1 MRGRARSAVLL
12 LGAGLVGVLAVLT
25 LSTTASATKTTTGHK
40 VTICHRTRSMS
51 NPYVAATVDIA
62 SILQKGHGSH
72 EGPVFD
78 ASLPEHS
85 RWGDIIPAFDFGP
98 DKQYAGMNLTAEG
111 EAVLAAGCSAGTTT
125 TEPPTTEPPTTEPPT
140 TEPPTQ

>member
-1 MRGRARSAVLL
+1 VVV
-12 LGAGLVGVLAVLT
+12 GAGLVGVLAVLT
-25 LSTTASATKTTTGHK
+25 LSTSASATKGDPDHK
-40 VTICHRTRSMS
+40 VTICHRTNSTS
-51 NPYVAATVDIA
+51 NPYRAITVDIA

-78 ASLPEHS
+78 ASLPEHT

-111 EAVLAAGCSAGTTT
+111 EAVLAAGCAAGTTT

-140 TEPPTQ
+140 Q